1 MPFRSRQLFV
11 LAPLALGL
19 GIAGCSGNGG
29 SGDVGGNV
37 ATVNGQ
43 DITNAAF
50 YKKVDATSQA
60 KGVFQ
65 QMVQSDLIDSYAK
78 DNKIDIPESAVNSE
92 EDQIKSRLP
101 PGQFDQVL
109 KQQNLTEADVRNI
122 LREKL
127 IVEKAI
133 GDKVKVSDADVAAYV
148 AKNHP
153 TLDTP
158 MQVRARHILVPD
170 LATAQKVE
178 GLLKGGASFT
188 SVAKQYSVDP
198 STKDKGGELGFFGK
212 GQMVKPFQDA
222 AFTQRVGIVGP
233 PVKSP
238 FGYHIIEV
246 EGQRA
251 AMVATV
257 QSAGDKVRKILQQQ
271 QEQTQIPQFLAMLR
285 SKANIKINNPAFQNA
300 LPPAGGAPAAAP
312 AGQ

>member
-1 MPFRSRQLFV
+1 MPFASRRFYV

-29 SGDVGGNV
+29 DGGGNV

-43 DITNAAF
+43 PITNAAF

-78 DNKIDIPESAVNSE
+78 DNKIDIPDSAVNTE
-92 EDQIKSRLP
+92 EDQIKARLP
-101 PGQFDQVL
+101 PGQFEQVL
-109 KQQNLTEADVRNI
+109 KQQNLTEPDVRNI

-133 GDKVKVSDADVAAYV
+133 GDKIKVSDAEISAYI
-148 AKNHP
+148 AKNHT

-158 MQVRARHILVPD
+158 MQVRAKHILVPD

-178 GLLKGGASFT
+178 GLLKGGGSFEAL
-188 SVAKQYSVDP
+188 AKQYSVDP

-212 GQMVKPFQDA
+212 GQMVAPFQNA
-222 AFTQRVGIVGP
+222 AFAQPIGVVGP

-238 FGYHIIEV
+238 FGYHIIV
-246 EGQRA
+246 VQAKRA
-251 AMVATV
+251 PMVANV
-257 QSAGDKVRKILQQQ
+257 RNAGDKVRKLLQQQ

-285 SKANIKINNPAFQNA
+285 SKANIKIENPAFQNA
-300 LPPAGGAPAAAP
+300 LPPAGGAPAAAAP